1 MEREGKLYFPNE
13 SKPIRFTPGQPRQ
26 ELVYSR
32 LLEMGTVEVR
42 QHIRRPAIA
51 DLGMAGSTIIWG
63 RREAPRIVEMLGFI
77 VGRDWL
83 TEG

>member
-1 MEREGKLYFPNE
+1 
-13 SKPIRFTPGQPRQ
+13 
-26 ELVYSR
+26 
-32 LLEMGTVEVR
+32 MGTVEVR
-42 QHIRRPAIA
+42 QRIRRPAIA
-51 DLGMAGSTIIWG
+51 DLGTAGSTIIWG